1 MDHNGTD
8 FASGFVKIAMEE
20 FYAHN
25 SNNLTGLVMR
35 YWDIV
40 EQELAGESIDE
51 NRFIFRIATEISY
64 SNRDSAYVTLS
75 TSVLNQM
82 VLPF

>member
-1 MDHNGTD
+1 MDNNGTD

-51 NRFIFRIATEISY
+51 NRFIVRIATEISY